1 MYYAVKN
8 KLIKQGYNTGQYFS
22 GASNVSQ
29 TTEPFESSSYSSH
42 CNNYRVVWM
51 VFSLVLD
58 LGKYYKAK
66 QYLELQNRYL
76 MFKRQLNVRPRQS
89 DETKRSFDSHLEDNI
104 PNIILR
110 R

>member
-1 MYYAVKN
+1 MQQ
-8 KLIKQGYNTGQYFS
+8 LQGSMDGLLS
-22 GASNVSQ
+22 RS
-29 TTEPFESSSYSSH
+29 
-42 CNNYRVVWM
+42 
-51 VFSLVLD
+51 D